1 MFLIAGLGNPDKQ
14 YAGNRHNVGFMAVD
28 SFVRRY
34 NFSAFKTRFQ
44 GEFSEGNIGGRKI
57 IVLKPMTYMNNSGQS
72 VRAAVDFYKLS
83 VSDIIVV
90 HDDMDLAFGK
100 VKAKVGGGAG
110 GHNGLKSIDSHCTSN
125 YARLRIGIGRPQAK
139 EDVVNYVLSDFS
151 KEQKQSLETLFD
163 EIGEALP
170 VLLSEGTGAF
180 LNRLALIQYKD

>member
-1 MFLIAGLGNPDKQ
+1 
-14 YAGNRHNVGFMAVD
+14 
-28 SFVRRY
+28 
-34 NFSAFKTRFQ
+34 
-44 GEFSEGNIGGRKI
+44 
-57 IVLKPMTYMNNSGQS
+57 
-72 VRAAVDFYKLS
+72 
-83 VSDIIVV
+83 
-90 HDDMDLAFGK
+90 MDLAFGK